1 MISPVNKKP
10 VLPLSKVIEN
20 IAGGNV
26 KYTNAGRPMGWQNG
40 ECALIQPCS
49 RQGDWVM
56 AQWNGAI
63 GWTNANYL
71 YY

>member
-1 MISPVNKKP
+1 
-10 VLPLSKVIEN
+10 
-20 IAGGNV
+20 
-26 KYTNAGRPMGWQNG
+26 MGWQNG
-40 ECALIQPCS
+40 ECALIQPCT

-56 AQWNGAI
+56 AQWNGCI